1 MSLNIGQL
9 FHLQGSLFLMILA
22 GVVLKRMGILDASGK
37 KTLTDLCVD
46 IVIPCNIIK
55 SFLVDFQPDVL
66 RACGTLLAV
75 GFLLQILCVLF
86 NKFLFNR
93 YPDQQKKVLQYCTI
107 VSMAGF
113 LGNPVAEG
121 VFGNLG
127 LLYTSMFLIPMR
139 VVMWSAGT
147 SYFVAGSTDKRK
159 VIKNILTH
167 PCLVAVYLGVLLM
180 VTQLPLPDMLVSAIK
195 SVGGCNSALT
205 MFIIGTILA
214 DVKLTT
220 IMNPTTIA
228 FSVFR
233 LGVLPLFAYGISLL
247 FQLEPVARGI
257 AVLMTGM
264 PAGATAAIFAARY
277 DSDAP
282 FATRCVVLTTL
293 LSMFTLPLWCMAVV

>member
-1 MSLNIGQL
+1 MNVWQL
-9 FHLQGSLFLMILA
+9 FNLQGTLFLMILA
-22 GVVLKRMGILDASGK
+22 GVVLKKIGVLDASGK

-46 IVIPCNIIK
+46 IVIPCNIVK
-55 SFLVDFQPDVL
+55 SFLVGFQPDVI
-66 RACGTLLAV
+66 RACAGLLVV
-75 GFLLQILCVLF
+75 GFLLQILCVVF

-93 YPDQQKKVLQYCTI
+93 YAEQQRKVLQYCTI
-107 VSMAGF
+107 VSMGGF

-121 VFGNLG
+121 VFGDLG

-147 SYFVAGSTDKRK
+147 SYFVAGSTDKKK
-159 VIKNILTH
+159 VIKNVLTH
-167 PCLVAVYLGVLLM
+167 PCLVAVYIVLILM
-180 VTQLPLPDMLVSAIK
+180 VTQFQLPEMLVYAVK

-220 IMNPTTIA
+220 IVNPTTVA

-233 LGVLPLFAYGISLL
+233 LGILPAIALGVSRLFGLD
-247 FQLEPVARGI
+247 PVATGI

-293 LSMFTLPLWCMAVV
+293 ISMFTLPMWCLVVG

>member
-1 MSLNIGQL
+1 MNVWQL
-9 FHLQGSLFLMILA
+9 FNLQGTLFLMILA
-22 GVVLKRMGILDASGK
+22 GVVLKKIGVLDASGK

-46 IVIPCNIIK
+46 IVIPCNIVK
-55 SFLVDFQPDVL
+55 SFLVGFQPDVI
-66 RACGTLLAV
+66 RACAGLLVV
-75 GFLLQILCVLF
+75 GFLLQILCVVF

-93 YPDQQKKVLQYCTI
+93 YAEQQRKVLQYCTI
-107 VSMAGF
+107 VSMGGF

-121 VFGNLG
+121 VFGDLG

-147 SYFVAGSTDKRK
+147 SYFVAGSTDKKK
-159 VIKNILTH
+159 VIKNVLTH
-167 PCLVAVYLGVLLM
+167 PCLVAVYIGLILM
-180 VTQLPLPDMLVSAIK
+180 VTQFQLPEMLVSAVK

-220 IMNPTTIA
+220 IVNPTTVA

-233 LGVLPLFAYGISLL
+233 LGILPAIALGVSRLFGLD
-247 FQLEPVARGI
+247 PVATGI

-293 LSMFTLPLWCMAVV
+293 ISMFTLPMWCLVVG

>member
-1 MSLNIGQL
+1 MNVWQL
-9 FHLQGSLFLMILA
+9 FNLQGTLFIMILA
-22 GVVLKRMGILDASGK
+22 GAVLKKIGVLDASGK

-55 SFLVDFQPDVL
+55 SFLVGFQPDVI
-66 RACGTLLAV
+66 RACAGLLVV
-75 GFLLQILCVLF
+75 GFLLQILCVVF

-93 YPDQQKKVLQYCTI
+93 YPDQQRKVLQYCTI

-121 VFGNLG
+121 VFGDLG

-147 SYFVAGSTDKRK
+147 SYFVAGSTDKKK
-159 VIKNILTH
+159 VLKNILTH
-167 PCLVAVYLGVLLM
+167 PCLVAVYTGVILM
-180 VTQLPLPDMLVSAIK
+180 LTQIPLPEMLVSAIK

-220 IMNPTTIA
+220 IVNPTTLA

-233 LGVLPLFAYGISLL
+233 LGILPAIAFGVSRLFGLDT
-247 FQLEPVARGI
+247 VATGI

-293 LSMFTLPLWCMAVV
+293 ISMFTLPMWCLVVG

>member
-1 MSLNIGQL
+1 MNYKKLGKILGKI
-9 FHLQGSLFLMILA
+9 MILE
-22 GVVLKRMGILDASGK
+22 GILMLA
-37 KTLTDLCVD
+37 
-46 IVIPCNIIK
+46 P
-55 SFLVDFQPDVL
+55 
-66 RACGTLLAV
+66 LAV
-75 GFLLQILCVLF
+75 SFIYKESLIHILAFLIPIAVVTAIGFLLQILCVVF
-86 NKFLFNR
+86 NKFLFHR
-93 YPDQQKKVLQYCTI
+93 YAEQQRKVLQYCTI
-107 VSMAGF
+107 VSMGGF

-121 VFGNLG
+121 VFGDLG

-147 SYFVAGSTDKRK
+147 SYFVAGSTDKKK
-159 VIKNILTH
+159 VIKNVLTH
-167 PCLVAVYLGVLLM
+167 PCLVAVYIGLILM
-180 VTQLPLPDMLVSAIK
+180 ITQLQLPEMLVSAVK

-220 IMNPTTIA
+220 IVNPTTLA

-233 LGVLPLFAYGISLL
+233 LGILPAIALGVSRLFGLDT
-247 FQLEPVARGI
+247 VATGI

-293 LSMFTLPLWCMAVV
+293 ISMFTLPMWCLVVG

>member
-1 MSLNIGQL
+1 MNVWQL
-9 FHLQGSLFLMILA
+9 FNLQGTLFLMILA
-22 GVVLKRMGILDASGK
+22 GAVLKKIGVLDASGK

-55 SFLVDFQPDVL
+55 SFLVGFQPDVI
-66 RACGTLLAV
+66 RACAGLLVV
-75 GFLLQILCVLF
+75 GFLLQLLCVVF

-121 VFGNLG
+121 VFGDLG

-147 SYFVAGSTDKRK
+147 SYFVAGSTDKKK
-159 VIKNILTH
+159 VIKNVLTH
-167 PCLVAVYLGVLLM
+167 PCLVAVYTGLILM
-180 VTQLPLPDMLVSAIK
+180 LTQFPLPEMLVSAIK

-220 IMNPTTIA
+220 IVNPTTLA

-233 LGVLPLFAYGISLL
+233 LGTLPAIALGVSRLFGLDT
-247 FQLEPVARGI
+247 VATGI

-293 LSMFTLPLWCMAVV
+293 ISMFTLPIWCLVVG

>member
-1 MSLNIGQL
+1 MSVWQL
-9 FHLQGSLFLMILA
+9 FNLQGTLFIMILA
-22 GVVLKRMGILDASGK
+22 GVVLKKLGILDASGK

-55 SFLVDFQPDVL
+55 SFLVDFKLDVL
-66 RACGTLLAV
+66 RSCIMLLVV
-75 GFLLQILCVLF
+75 GFLLQLLCVVF

-93 YPDQQKKVLQYCTI
+93 YPEQQRKVLQYCTI
-107 VSMAGF
+107 VSMSGF
-113 LGNPVAEG
+113 LGNPVVEG
-121 VFGNLG
+121 VFGDLG
-127 LLYTSMFLIPMR
+127 LLYTAMFLIPMR

-147 SYFVAGSTDKRK
+147 TYFVAGSTDKK
-159 VIKNILTH
+159 QVIKNVLTH
-167 PCLVAVYLGVLLM
+167 PCLVAVYVGLVLM
-180 VTQLPLPDMLVSAIK
+180 ITQIQLPTMLVSAIK

-214 DVKLTT
+214 DVKLST
-220 IMNPTTIA
+220 IVNPTTVA

-233 LGVLPLFAYGISLL
+233 LGLLPLIAFGVSLL
-247 FQLEPVARGI
+247 FGLDTVACGV

-293 LSMFTLPLWCMAVV
+293 ISMFTLPAWCLVIV

>member
-1 MSLNIGQL
+1 MNIWQL

-22 GVVLKRMGILDASGK
+22 GVVLKRLGILDANGK

-55 SFLVDFQPDVL
+55 SFLVEFQPDVL
-66 RACGTLLAV
+66 RSCGALLVV
-75 GFLLQILCVLF
+75 GFLLQILCVIF

-93 YPDQQKKVLQYCTI
+93 YPDQQRKVLQYCTI

-147 SYFVAGSTDKRK
+147 SYFVAGSTDKKK
-159 VIKNILTH
+159 VIKNVLTH
-167 PCLVAVYLGVLLM
+167 PCLVAVYVGVVLM
-180 VTQLPLPDMLVSAIK
+180 ITQIPLPTMLTSAIK
-195 SVGGCNSALT
+195 SIGGCNSALT

-214 DVKLTT
+214 DVKLST
-220 IMNPTTIA
+220 IIDPTTVA
-228 FSVFR
+228 FSFFR
-233 LGVLPLFAYGISLL
+233 LGLLPLVAYGVCLV

-277 DSDAP
+277 NSDAP

-293 LSMFTLPLWCMAVV
+293 LSMFTLPMWCMAVV

>member
-1 MSLNIGQL
+1 MNVWQL
-9 FHLQGSLFLMILA
+9 FNLQGTLFLMILA
-22 GVVLKRMGILDASGK
+22 GVVLKKIGVLDASGK

-46 IVIPCNIIK
+46 IVIPCNIVK
-55 SFLVDFQPDVL
+55 SFLVGFQPDVI
-66 RACGTLLAV
+66 RACAGLLVV
-75 GFLLQILCVLF
+75 GFLLQILCVVF

-93 YPDQQKKVLQYCTI
+93 YAEQQRKVLQYCTI
-107 VSMAGF
+107 VSMGGF

-121 VFGNLG
+121 VFGDLG

-147 SYFVAGSTDKRK
+147 SYFVAGSTDKKK
-159 VIKNILTH
+159 VIKNVLTH
-167 PCLVAVYLGVLLM
+167 PCLVAVYIGLILM
-180 VTQLPLPDMLVSAIK
+180 VTQLQLPEMLVSAVK

-220 IMNPTTIA
+220 IVNPTTVA

-233 LGVLPLFAYGISLL
+233 LGILPAIALGVSRLFGLDT
-247 FQLEPVARGI
+247 VATGI

-264 PAGATAAIFAARY
+264 PAGATAANYAARY

-293 LSMFTLPLWCMAVV
+293 ISMFTLPMWCLVVG

>member
-1 MSLNIGQL
+1 MNVWQL
-9 FHLQGSLFLMILA
+9 FNLQGTLFLMILA
-22 GVVLKRMGILDASGK
+22 GVVLKKIGVLDSSGK

-46 IVIPCNIIK
+46 IVIPCNIVK
-55 SFLVDFQPDVL
+55 SFLVGFQPDVI
-66 RACGTLLAV
+66 RACAGLLVV
-75 GFLLQILCVLF
+75 GFLLQILCVVF

-93 YPDQQKKVLQYCTI
+93 YAEQQRKVLQYCTI
-107 VSMAGF
+107 VSMGGF

-121 VFGNLG
+121 VFGDLG

-147 SYFVAGSTDKRK
+147 SYFVAGSTDKKK
-159 VIKNILTH
+159 VIKNVLTH
-167 PCLVAVYLGVLLM
+167 PCLVAVYIGLILM
-180 VTQLPLPDMLVSAIK
+180 VTQLQLPEMLVSAVK

-220 IMNPTTIA
+220 IVNPTTVA

-233 LGVLPLFAYGISLL
+233 LGILPAIALGVSRLFGLDT
-247 FQLEPVARGI
+247 VATGI

-282 FATRCVVLTTL
+282 FATSCVVLTTL
-293 LSMFTLPLWCMAVV
+293 ISMFTLPMWCLVVG

>member
-1 MSLNIGQL
+1 MSVWQL
-9 FHLQGSLFLMILA
+9 FNLQGTLFIMILA
-22 GVVLKRMGILDASGK
+22 GVVLKKLGILDANGK

-46 IVIPCNIIK
+46 IVIPCNIVK
-55 SFLVDFQPDVL
+55 SFLVEFELDIL
-66 RACGTLLAV
+66 RSCAMLLVV
-75 GFLLQILCVLF
+75 GFLLQLLCVVF

-93 YPDQQKKVLQYCTI
+93 YPEQQRKVLQYCTI
-107 VSMAGF
+107 VSMGGF

-121 VFGNLG
+121 VFGDLG
-127 LLYTSMFLIPMR
+127 LLYTAMFLIPMR

-147 SYFVAGSTDKRK
+147 SYFVAGSTDKKK
-159 VIKNILTH
+159 VIKNVLTH
-167 PCLVAVYLGVLLM
+167 PCLVAVYVGLVLM
-180 VTQLPLPDMLVSAIK
+180 VTQIQLPTMLVSAIK

-214 DVKLTT
+214 DVKLST
-220 IMNPTTIA
+220 IVNPTTVA

-233 LGVLPLFAYGISLL
+233 LGLLPLIAFGMGTL
-247 FQLEPVARGI
+247 FGLDTAACGV

-293 LSMFTLPLWCMAVV
+293 ISMFTLPAWCLVIV

>member
-1 MSLNIGQL
+1 MSVWQL
-9 FHLQGSLFLMILA
+9 FNLQGTLFIMILA
-22 GVVLKRMGILDASGK
+22 GVVLKKLGILDASGK

-46 IVIPCNIIK
+46 IVIPCNIVK
-55 SFLVDFQPDVL
+55 SFLVEFELDVL
-66 RACGTLLAV
+66 RSCAMLLVV
-75 GFLLQILCVLF
+75 GFLLQLLCVVF

-93 YPDQQKKVLQYCTI
+93 YPEQQRKVLQYCTI
-107 VSMAGF
+107 VSMGGF

-121 VFGNLG
+121 VFGDLG
-127 LLYTSMFLIPMR
+127 LLYTAMFLIPMR

-147 SYFVAGSTDKRK
+147 SYFVAGSTDKKK
-159 VIKNILTH
+159 VIKNVLTH
-167 PCLVAVYLGVLLM
+167 PCLVAVYVGLVLM
-180 VTQLPLPDMLVSAIK
+180 ITQIQLPTMLVSAIK

-214 DVKLTT
+214 DVKLST
-220 IMNPTTIA
+220 IVNPTTVA

-233 LGVLPLFAYGISLL
+233 LGLLPLIAFGMGTL
-247 FQLEPVARGI
+247 FGLDTAACGV

-293 LSMFTLPLWCMAVV
+293 VSMFTLPAWCLVIV

>member
-1 MSLNIGQL
+1 MNVWQL
-9 FHLQGSLFLMILA
+9 FNLQGTLFIMILA
-22 GVVLKRMGILDASGK
+22 GVVLKKIGVLDAGGK

-55 SFLVDFQPDVL
+55 SFLVGFQPDVI
-66 RACGTLLAV
+66 RSCAGLLAV
-75 GFLLQILCVLF
+75 GFLLQLMCVVF

-93 YPDQQKKVLQYCTI
+93 YADQQRKVLQYCTI
-107 VSMAGF
+107 VSMGGF

-121 VFGNLG
+121 VFGDLG

-147 SYFVAGSTDKRK
+147 SYFVAGSTDKKK
-159 VIKNILTH
+159 VIKNVLTH
-167 PCLVAVYLGVLLM
+167 PCLVAVYAGVILM
-180 VTQLPLPDMLVSAIK
+180 VTQIQLPEMLVSAIK

-220 IMNPTTIA
+220 IVNPTTVA

-233 LGVLPLFAYGISLL
+233 LGILPALAFGVSRLFGLDT
-247 FQLEPVARGI
+247 VATGI

-293 LSMFTLPLWCMAVV
+293 ISMFTLPMWCLVVG

>member
-1 MSLNIGQL
+1 MSVWQL
-9 FHLQGSLFLMILA
+9 FNLQGTLFIMILA
-22 GVVLKRMGILDASGK
+22 GVVLKKLGILDASGK

-46 IVIPCNIIK
+46 IVIPCNIVK
-55 SFLVDFQPDVL
+55 SFLVEFELDIL
-66 RACGTLLAV
+66 RSCAMLLVV
-75 GFLLQILCVLF
+75 GFLLQLLCVVF

-93 YPDQQKKVLQYCTI
+93 YPEQQRKVLQYCTI
-107 VSMAGF
+107 VSMGGF

-121 VFGNLG
+121 VFGDLG
-127 LLYTSMFLIPMR
+127 LLYTAMFLIPMR

-147 SYFVAGSTDKRK
+147 SYFVAGSTDKKK
-159 VIKNILTH
+159 VIKNVLTH
-167 PCLVAVYLGVLLM
+167 PCLVAVYVGLVLM
-180 VTQLPLPDMLVSAIK
+180 ITQIQLPTMLVSAIK

-214 DVKLTT
+214 DVKLST
-220 IMNPTTIA
+220 IVNPTTVA

-233 LGVLPLFAYGISLL
+233 LGLLPLIAFGMGTL
-247 FQLEPVARGI
+247 FGLDTAACGV

-293 LSMFTLPLWCMAVV
+293 ISMFTLPAWCLVIV

>member
-1 MSLNIGQL
+1 MNVWQL
-9 FHLQGSLFLMILA
+9 FNLQGTLFLMILA
-22 GVVLKRMGILDASGK
+22 GVVLKKIGVLDASGK

-46 IVIPCNIIK
+46 IVIPCNIVK
-55 SFLVDFQPDVL
+55 SFLVGFQPDVI
-66 RACGTLLAV
+66 RACAGLLVV
-75 GFLLQILCVLF
+75 GFLLQILCVVF
-86 NKFLFNR
+86 NKFLFHR
-93 YPDQQKKVLQYCTI
+93 YAEQQRKVLQYCTI
-107 VSMAGF
+107 VSMGGF

-121 VFGNLG
+121 VFGDLG

-147 SYFVAGSTDKRK
+147 SYFVAGSTDKKK
-159 VIKNILTH
+159 VIKNVLTH
-167 PCLVAVYLGVLLM
+167 PCLVAVYIGLILM
-180 VTQLPLPDMLVSAIK
+180 VTQLQLPEMLVSAVK

-220 IMNPTTIA
+220 IVNPTTVA

-233 LGVLPLFAYGISLL
+233 LGILPAIALGVSRLFGLDT
-247 FQLEPVARGI
+247 VATGI

-293 LSMFTLPLWCMAVV
+293 ISMFTLPMWCLVVG

>member
-1 MSLNIGQL
+1 MNVWQL
-9 FHLQGSLFLMILA
+9 FNLQGTLFLMILA
-22 GVVLKRMGILDASGK
+22 GVVLKKIGVLDASGK

-46 IVIPCNIIK
+46 IVIPCNIVK
-55 SFLVDFQPDVL
+55 SFLVGFQPDVI
-66 RACGTLLAV
+66 RACAGLLVV
-75 GFLLQILCVLF
+75 GFLLQILCVVF
-86 NKFLFNR
+86 NKFLFHR
-93 YPDQQKKVLQYCTI
+93 YAEQQRKVLQYCTI
-107 VSMAGF
+107 VSMGGF

-121 VFGNLG
+121 VFGDLG

-147 SYFVAGSTDKRK
+147 SYFVAGSTDKKK
-159 VIKNILTH
+159 VIKNVLTH
-167 PCLVAVYLGVLLM
+167 PCLVAVYIGLILM
-180 VTQLPLPDMLVSAIK
+180 ITQLQLPEMLVSAVK

-220 IMNPTTIA
+220 IVNPTTLA

-233 LGVLPLFAYGISLL
+233 LGILPAIALGVSRLFGLDT
-247 FQLEPVARGI
+247 VATGI

-293 LSMFTLPLWCMAVV
+293 ISMFTLPMWCLVVG